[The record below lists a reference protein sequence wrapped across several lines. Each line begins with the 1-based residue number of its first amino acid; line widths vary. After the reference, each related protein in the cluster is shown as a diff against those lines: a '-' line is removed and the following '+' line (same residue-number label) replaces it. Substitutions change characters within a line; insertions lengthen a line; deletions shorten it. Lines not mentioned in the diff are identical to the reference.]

1 MTAEIEG
8 APALPD
14 GVLDRRALDDRDLDV
29 ADRLVHQIVML
40 MRLVKRVGPA
50 YRAEL
55 ETAAFPLLAKLATE
69 GPQRSGE
76 IAAAMCADPSTIS
89 RQVAGLVRAG
99 LVERRADPEDGRASL
114 LAATAEGH
122 RVLDSERRRRAA
134 QLVDAL
140 ADWTPEARGQLADL
154 LGRFVADLHRTT
166 EGDPR

>member
-1 MTAEIEG
+1 MTADIDG
-8 APALPD
+8 APPL
-14 GVLDRRALDDRDLDV
+14 VDRGGRTVDDHDIDV
-29 ADRLVHQIVML
+29 ADRLVHELVML
-40 MRLVKRVGPA
+40 MRLIKRIGPA
-50 YRAEL
+50 YRGAEL
-55 ETAAFPLLAKLATE
+55 ETASFPLLARLATE

-89 RQVAGLVRAG
+89 RQVAGLVRSG

-114 LAATAEGH
+114 LAATTEGH
-122 RVLDSERRRRAA
+122 RVLDTERRRRAG

-140 ADWTPEARGQLADL
+140 ADWTPESRGQFADL